1 MPLEFA
7 DLEWSKFVL
16 ESLCCSYSR
25 GFADVEPL
33 IDEEDMDAGTVK
45 FETQGN
51 RLVRVTVE
59 LDYVPRTT
67 DTAAEEIA
75 RAEGTLRRDLENPP
89 PTRPSRPGSGQPRLR
104 PAQGLGSGPP
114 RPPSFP
120 VCGLLQRD
128 PLSADSVAPA
138 GAPPARSRVPATC

>member
-1 MPLEFA
+1 MAIIKGSIEADVPLEFA

-16 ESLCCSYSR
+16 ESLCCSYTR

-33 IDEEDMDAGTVK
+33 IDEEDMAAGDVR

-67 DTAAEEIA
+67 DGGAEEVA
-75 RAEGTLRRDLENPP
+75 RAEGTLRRDLEKYRLFLVERCERESC
-89 PTRPSRPGSGQPRLR
+89 RPS
-104 PAQGLGSGPP
+104 
-114 RPPSFP
+114 
-120 VCGLLQRD
+120 
-128 PLSADSVAPA
+128 
-138 GAPPARSRVPATC
+138 